1 MGGYAGDSYEPGTD
15 KAHSRG
21 AIVLVSLV
29 LAFVFFLGVCVGV
42 KVQ

>member
-15 KAHSRG
+15 RERDTG
-21 AIVLVSLV
+21 AIVLVSIV
-29 LAFVFFLGVCVGV
+29 LAFVFLLGVCVGV